1 MTDFLTLLKQK
12 QIGARERKEEVKIVL
27 EGQYKVAYE
36 ILLDA
41 YNAGLHACLV
51 GPPGTGKTLLVRKF
65 AQDLG
70 KPFYW
75 VTFTEIVRSS
85 TLIGSFDPV
94 LVFQKG
100 FSAEAFV
107 PGPFLLACIEGGIF
121 FANEINRADEFTLN
135 VMLDALEEKR
145 LFLPQLRTWIR
156 VDDGFY
162 MVAAMNPYE
171 MKGTRKLSEAIRDRI
186 RIWIHLDYPP
196 PELEKKIILANCPE
210 YRIPYQIL
218 ECIIE
223 IISKLRTHPE
233 IEKPPS
239 IRASIALAR
248 FIGERAK
255 RKGEITFEDVVEA
268 AKYVLLDTID
278 VRAGTDPKSVVNS
291 VLRELGLGEIP

>member
-1 MTDFLTLLKQK
+1 MDSSFLLLLKQK
-12 QIGARERKEEVKIVL
+12 KIREEKTEKIKIVL
-27 EGQYKVAYE
+27 EGQYKTAYE
-36 ILLDA
+36 ILMDA

-51 GPPGTGKTLLVRKF
+51 GPPGVGKTLLVRKF

-85 TLIGSFDPV
+85 TLIGAFDPV

-100 FSAEAFV
+100 FSEEAFI
-107 PGPFLLACIEGGIF
+107 PGPFLLACLKGGIF

-135 VMLDALEEKR
+135 VMLDALEERR
-145 LFLPQLRTWIR
+145 LYIPQLRTWIK

-186 RIWIHLDYPP
+186 RVWIHLDYPS
-196 PELEKKIILANCPE
+196 PELEKRIVLANCPE
-210 YRIPYQIL
+210 YKIPYQIL

-223 IISKLRTHPE
+223 IISKLRTHPD

-248 FIGERAK
+248 FVGERAK
-255 RKGEITFEDVVEA
+255 RKGEVTFEDVIDGV
-268 AKYVLLDTID
+268 KYVILDTID
-278 VRAGTDPKSVVNS
+278 VRAGTDAKSVVNS
-291 VLRELGLGEIP
+291 VLREIGLGEIP